1 MKKVRGETEQC
12 NGMQRD
18 TLCIGTGQGWTM
30 LWGCLFT
37 YVALLDNTIK
47 CIYFCRCLMHYV
59 KVGSNCEAIDYCGL
73 YTPCHPD
80 ATCRNNPFN
89 ADYGYDCI
97 CHTGWTGRTCYT
109 DLIVGD
115 KPASAA
121 LEIIIPVVIL
131 LVLIG
136 MYLCLTVRYLCL
148 IVRYLYLTVR
158 YLCLT
163 VKYIFMSDN

>member
-1 MKKVRGETEQC
+1 
-12 NGMQRD
+12 
-18 TLCIGTGQGWTM
+18 M

-47 CIYFCRCLMHYV
+47 CIYFCRCPMHYV

-109 DLIVGD
+109 ALIVGD

-158 YLCLT
+158 YLYLT

>member
-1 MKKVRGETEQC
+1 MIKDRGETEQC
-12 NGMQRD
+12 SGMQRD
-18 TLCIGTGQGWTM
+18 TLCIETGQEWTM
-30 LWGCLFT
+30 LWGCLVT

-47 CIYFCRCLMHYV
+47 CIYFCRCPMHYV

-80 ATCRNNPFN
+80 ATCRNYPLN
-89 ADYGYDCI
+89 ADYGYVCT

-109 DLIVGD
+109 APIVGD
-115 KPASAA
+115 KPAIAA

-136 MYLCLTVRYLCL
+136 MYLCLTVRYL
-148 IVRYLYLTVR
+148 Y
-158 YLCLT
+158 LT
-163 VKYIFMSDN
+163 VKYVQG